1 MLKETATKAVGWS
14 AVNQFLQHGLHF
26 TVSILLARIIAPED
40 FGTVALM
47 YIFTGFA
54 SVFRDGGLSAALIQ
68 KKSTTLI
75 DESTVFWFNI
85 GIGALFTTA
94 LFLSA
99 PWIAI
104 FYELP
109 ILVLL
114 TQIYSLEFFVSSF
127 NSVQVTLFR
136 KNLDFKTPLKI
147 WLISAIISALFGVVL
162 AFKGYGIWALVAMAM
177 ANTLIRTIALWI
189 LSPWRPLCKFS
200 GSSFR
205 TLFSFGG
212 YLFLSQILNVGY
224 ERFYTLLIGKWFGV
238 YQLGIYNRASNVQ
251 KLPAESLSK
260 IINQVAFPI
269 FSQANDDSDK
279 LVRGLRFSLRSIMLV
294 NIPMMIGLALVAETL
309 ILTLYGEA
317 WRASA
322 PLLSILAL
330 SGILFPLHLLNLS
343 VLTSM
348 GHSAKFFRV
357 EIIKKATGVTF
368 LLIGARWGIIGMAWA
383 VLASSCFSFFY
394 NAYYNGKFLNHG
406 AFAQIRDFAPTLFC
420 ALPMTALVY
429 YCSTQF
435 QLNPPLQLLALSAIG
450 ATTFLLVAYLTRL
463 TALNDSIAFAKSAL
477 KRKAA
482 TPFKN

>member
-1 MLKETATKAVGWS
+1 MLKQKATKAVGWS
-14 AVNQFLQHGLHF
+14 AANQFLQYGLHF
-26 TVSILLARIIAPED
+26 TVSIILARLITPED

-47 YIFTGFA
+47 YIFTGLA

-85 GIGALFTTA
+85 GIAALFTTA

-99 PWIAI
+99 PWIAG

-114 TQIYSLEFFVSSF
+114 AQIYSLEFFVSSF
-127 NSVQVTLFR
+127 NSVQATLFR
-136 KNLDFKTPLKI
+136 KRLDFKTPLKI
-147 WLISAIISALFGVVL
+147 WVISAILSALIGVAL

-177 ANTLIRTIALWI
+177 ANTLTRTIALWI

-200 GSSFR
+200 GASFR
-205 TLFSFGG
+205 ALFSFGG
-212 YLFLSQILNVGY
+212 YLFLSQLLNVGY

-238 YQLGIYNRASNVQ
+238 YELGIYNRASNVQ
-251 KLPAESLSK
+251 KLPAESLSR

-269 FSQANDDSDK
+269 FSQTNNDSDK

-294 NIPMMIGLALVAETL
+294 NIPMMIGLALVAEPL

-317 WRASA
+317 WLTSV

-330 SGILFPLHLLNLS
+330 SGILYPLHLLNLS
-343 VLTSM
+343 VLQSM

-357 EIIKKATGVTF
+357 AIIKKATGVTF
-368 LLIGARWGIIGMAWA
+368 LIIGARWGITGMAWA
-383 VLASSCFSFFY
+383 IVASSCFSFFF
-394 NAYYNGKFLNHG
+394 NAYYNGKFLKHG
-406 AFAQIRDFAPTLFC
+406 ALAQIRDFAPILLC
-420 ALPMTALVY
+420 ALPMAALVY
-429 YCSTQF
+429 YCSVQF
-435 QLNPPLQLLALSAIG
+435 QLIPILQLIALSAIG
-450 ATTFLLVAYLTRL
+450 AVTFLLVAYLTRL
-463 TALNDSIAFAKSAL
+463 SALHESVAFAKSAL

-482 TPFKN
+482 TPVKT